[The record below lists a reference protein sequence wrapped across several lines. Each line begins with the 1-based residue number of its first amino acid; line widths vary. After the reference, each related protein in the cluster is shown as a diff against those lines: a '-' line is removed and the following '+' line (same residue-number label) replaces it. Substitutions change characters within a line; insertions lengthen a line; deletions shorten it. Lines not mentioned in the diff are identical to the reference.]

1 MRPPMSVLPVFSK
14 TMTTRRCFA
23 RWHPAA
29 IGRRLAGRERGG
41 LGREGERT
49 GEETLSFS
57 ISALAKML
65 RRK

>member
-29 IGRRLAGRERGG
+29 RGRRWAGRERGG
-41 LGREGERT
+41 AREG
-49 GEETLSFS
+49 
-57 ISALAKML
+57 
-65 RRK
+65 RREDGRGDPLVLHFRFG